1 MSKITLIPIGII
13 HSPFKSR
20 NDAPIQPHFAKDICG
35 TIELNPEFTPALKD
49 LDGFS
54 HITLIYHLH
63 KSDGYKLEVKPFLD
77 NHLRG
82 LFATRSPN
90 RPNPLG
96 LSVVRLDKIESNI
109 LYIRDID
116 ALDGTPLLD
125 IKPFIPEF
133 TNREEIRL
141 GWINGKIKKRLNHEK
156 I

>member
-1 MSKITLIPIGII
+1 
-13 HSPFKSR
+13 
-20 NDAPIQPHFAKDICG
+20 
-35 TIELNPEFTPALKD
+35 
-49 LDGFS
+49 
-54 HITLIYHLH
+54 
-63 KSDGYKLEVKPFLD
+63 
-77 NHLRG
+77 
-82 LFATRSPN
+82 SPN

-96 LSVVRLDKIESNI
+96 LSVVRLEKIESNI

>member
-1 MSKITLIPIGII
+1 MEKIIFYSIGII

-20 NDAPIQPHFAKDICG
+20 NDAPIQPHFTEDICG
-35 TIELNPEFTPALKD
+35 TIELNPKFTPALKD

-54 HITLIYHLH
+54 HITLIYYLH
-63 KSDGYKLEVKPFLD
+63 KSEGYKLEVKPFLD
-77 NHLRG
+77 NTLRG
-82 LFATRSPN
+82 LFATRFPN

-133 TNREEIRL
+133 TNMEKIKL
-141 GWINGKIKKRLNHEK
+141 GWINGKIK
-156 I
+156 